1 MLMPMPQTPPLRCG
15 PVSQTPTDDQLGD
28 QQYGAGSAAGGAD
41 SRTLH
46 HPSAGVAAAFGP
58 AGAGGDLAAA
68 SGLPG
73 SPAVGRGR
81 AVPDSAPCCDA
92 QSDAERR
99 LTQRYPTEPLPA
111 PVPGADVSAPRVL
124 TSKKR
129 GGCARLADSDAGNL
143 CAMVRSGYCAP
154 SYGPPVRQLAAP
166 RLDVTVPATT
176 QDATALRRTFS
187 RWVHSLI
194 ADDAAEDLTLAV
206 YEALTNAAEHA
217 FTGPRTTGSIWLHA
231 SVADGQITVTVAD
244 NGSWRHP
251 TNSGGYRGRGLPLI
265 HQLTT
270 EAQVVPSPYGT
281 TVRLRRQLRTET

>member
-41 SRTLH
+41 SQTLH

-68 SGLPG
+68 
-73 SPAVGRGR
+73 R
-81 AVPDSAPCCDA
+81 DA
-92 QSDAERR
+92 QSDKKRR

-111 PVPGADVSAPRVL
+111 SVPGADVRAASRVL
-124 TSKKR
+124 TSEEL
-129 GGCARLADSDAGNL
+129 GGCTRLADADAGNL
-143 CAMVRSGYCAP
+143 SAMVRSGYCVP
-154 SYGPPVRQLAAP
+154 SYGPPVQRLAAP

-176 QDATALRRTFS
+176 QNATALRRTFA

-194 ADDAAEDLTLAV
+194 ADDTAEDLTLAV

-217 FTGPRTTGSIWLHA
+217 FTAHRTPGFIWLRA
-231 SVADGQITVTVAD
+231 IVADGQITVTVTD

-270 EAQVVPSPYGT
+270 EAQVAPSPYGT
-281 TVRLRRQLRTET
+281 TVRLRRQLGAEG

>member
-28 QQYGAGSAAGGAD
+28 QHSGAGSAADGAD
-41 SRTLH
+41 SRTLRH
-46 HPSAGVAAAFGP
+46 LSAGAQEVFGP

-68 SGLPG
+68 
-73 SPAVGRGR
+73 R
-81 AVPDSAPCCDA
+81 DA
-92 QSDAERR
+92 QSDKKRR

-111 PVPGADVSAPRVL
+111 PVPGADVSAPRIL

-129 GGCARLADSDAGNL
+129 GGCARLADPDAGNL
-143 CAMVRSGYCAP
+143 CTMVRSGYCAP

-231 SVADGQITVTVAD
+231 SVADGQITVTVTD

-270 EAQVVPSPYGT
+270 EAQVTPSPYGT
-281 TVRLRRQLRTET
+281 TVRLRRRLHTET